1 MSIATQM
8 KSYILQESREIK
20 TPLGNLKDEW
30 VQVGIIDIAM
40 YTDDSTIVVNG
51 TKYVNNSITGLTYK
65 VLNEQKKYR
74 VLDKAQIYSVE
85 SVVPGRLSK
94 LTLKNVD
101 LNG

>member
-1 MSIATQM
+1 MSIATHM
-8 KSYILQESREIK
+8 KSYILQESREVK

-40 YTDDSTIVVNG
+40 YDDDSSRVVNG
-51 TKYVNNSITGLTYK
+51 VRYTSDLMTGLTYK
-65 VLNEQKKYR
+65 VLDRTKKYR
-74 VLDKAQIYSVE
+74 VLDKGIVYSVE
-85 SVVPGRLSK
+85 SIVSGRLSK